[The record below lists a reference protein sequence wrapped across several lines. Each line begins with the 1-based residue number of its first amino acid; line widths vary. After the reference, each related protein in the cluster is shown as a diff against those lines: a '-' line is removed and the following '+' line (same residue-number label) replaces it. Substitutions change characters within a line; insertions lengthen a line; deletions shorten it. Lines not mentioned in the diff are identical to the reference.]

1 MARFGAEWIYISE
14 LETLGQVKIGNQEN
28 FWIADASDAEWIYT
42 YPHIHFGSRAGE
54 ERLDRSLDLVFFR
67 LKNWKPRNKFVLPML
82 LATMSICFKCDFS
95 KCGSRPVG
103 ERWEW
108 EGPISLI
115 QPEAFEFLGL
125 EFF

>member
-1 MARFGAEWIYISE
+1 METKKIFGLQMHQMLSGS
-14 LETLGQVKIGNQEN
+14 T
-28 FWIADASDAEWIYT
+28 
-42 YPHIHFGSRAGE
+42 HIHRVENFGSRAGE
-54 ERLDRSLDLVFFR
+54 ERWDRSLDLVFFR

-82 LATMSICFKCDFS
+82 LATMVICFKCDFS

>member
-1 MARFGAEWIYISE
+1 MHQMLSGSTHIHR
-14 LETLGQVKIGNQEN
+14 VEN
-28 FWIADASDAEWIYT
+28 FGPGENWKPRNNFGLQMHQMLSGST
-42 YPHIHFGSRAGE
+42 YIHRVENFGSRAGE
-54 ERLDRSLDLVFFR
+54 ER

-82 LATMSICFKCDFS
+82 LAAMSICFKCDFS